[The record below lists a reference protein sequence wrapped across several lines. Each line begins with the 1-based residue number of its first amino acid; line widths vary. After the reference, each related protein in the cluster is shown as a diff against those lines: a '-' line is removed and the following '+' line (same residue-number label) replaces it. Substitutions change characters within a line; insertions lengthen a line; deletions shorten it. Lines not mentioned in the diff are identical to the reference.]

1 MGVFDAIRGRDDA
14 GKLTRSVVD
23 PQGLSNPEFKNDH
36 TATSTANTDGD
47 DSVEHKIE
55 RHHAIKSEPPAEFD
69 GTDHDEEELDQDSY
83 HVTNEV
89 ELGQQK
95 AEAAALVWSRP
106 VAFMIYAWIWL
117 CFFMLALHSSIGANL
132 INYVFSDFDLAPQV
146 STSYIL
152 AAVIG
157 GVMKLPLGK
166 TLQLWGRAEALLF
179 STAVYML
186 GMIILAACDGA
197 NSFAAG
203 YVLYWVG
210 YYCLYLILDI
220 FIADTSGMRSRAF
233 AFAFATTPF
242 ICTAFT
248 GPLAATSIRIN
259 YGWRW
264 GYGIFCIIQ
273 PIIFCPLAFVFKYY
287 ERKAIR
293 MGVWQRRP
301 SGRTRMQSI
310 IHYIHEFDVI
320 GAFLLMI
327 AWVLFL
333 LPFSLAQYGRAQ
345 YKSPSFI
352 AMVVVGF
359 CMLFAFVAWEKW
371 GARKHF
377 IRYELLR
384 KPTVVGA
391 CACSAIIYFSF
402 YLWDQYFFNFVLIT
416 YNLDSTMTGYVS
428 QIYNIG
434 SCFWAPILGLFIWW
448 TRRFKYVCLFFGVP
462 LMILG
467 SGLMIYFRGGN
478 HGIGFLIMCQIFIAV
493 AGGTMV
499 IGEDMAVMASG
510 GREGTPI
517 MLALI
522 GLSSSIGGAIG
533 YAVCGAIYNNV
544 FVEALRS
551 HLPDDLKAN
560 ATQIY
565 TAGIQ
570 VQQTYPLGS
579 PLRNAVIHAWSY
591 SQKMNC
597 IASTC
602 ILVLLFPAVAVW
614 KNYDVGKKQNKGT
627 MAFK

>member
-1 MGVFDAIRGRDDA
+1 MGVFDAIRGRDDD
-14 GKLTRSVVD
+14 GKLTRTLVD
-23 PQGLSNPEFKNDH
+23 AHISDAEGKNDH
-36 TATSTANTDGD
+36 TTTSIADKNEPNSIKDEG
-47 DSVEHKIE
+47 EG
-55 RHHAIKSEPPAEFD
+55 HHASASEHSDEINGADYDEREADRDPA
-69 GTDHDEEELDQDSY
+69 
-83 HVTNEV
+83 HVTEQV
-89 ELGQQK
+89 DLGQRK

-106 VAFMIYAWIWL
+106 VAFMIYAWIWI
-117 CFFMLALHSSIGANL
+117 CFFMLALGSSIGSNL
-132 INYVFSDFDLAPQV
+132 INYVFSDFHLAPQV
-146 STSYIL
+146 TTSYIL
-152 AAVIG
+152 SAVIG
-157 GVMKLPLGK
+157 GVLKLPLGK

-179 STAVYML
+179 STSIYML
-186 GMIILAACDGA
+186 GMIILAACNGA
-197 NSFAAG
+197 NAFAAG

-210 YYCLYLILDI
+210 YNCTYLILDI
-220 FIADTSGMRSRAF
+220 IVADTSGMRSRAF
-233 AFAFATTPF
+233 AFAFASTPF

-248 GPLAATSIRIN
+248 GPLAATSIRLN
-259 YGWRW
+259 FGWRW

-273 PIIFCPLAFVFKYY
+273 PFVLCPLAFVFKYY

-293 MGVWQRRP
+293 MGVWERRS
-301 SGRTRMQSI
+301 SGRTRIQSI

-333 LPFSLAQYGRAQ
+333 LPFSLAQYGLAE
-345 YKSPSFI
+345 YKSASFI
-352 AMVVVGF
+352 AMVVIGF
-359 CMLFAFVAWEKW
+359 CMLFVFAAWEKW
-371 GARKHF
+371 GARTHF

-384 KPTVVGA
+384 KPTVMGA
-391 CACSAIIYFSF
+391 CACSAILFFSF
-402 YLWDQYFFNFVLIT
+402 YLWDQYFFNFVSIN
-416 YNLDSTMTGYVS
+416 YNLDSTLTGYVS
-428 QIYNIG
+428 QIYNVG
-434 SCFWAPILGLFIWW
+434 SCFWAPILGLYIWW

-467 SGLMIYFRGGN
+467 SGLMIYFRGEN
-478 HGIGFLIMCQIFIAV
+478 NGIGFIIMSQIFIAF

-522 GLSSSIGGAIG
+522 GLSSSIGGALG

-544 FVEALRS
+544 FVGALRS

-570 VQQTYPLGS
+570 VQQTYPVGS
-579 PLRNAVIHAWSY
+579 PLRDAVVYAWSY

-602 ILVLLFPAVAVW
+602 VLVLLIPAVAVW

>member
-1 MGVFDAIRGRDDA
+1 MGVFDAIRGRDDG
-14 GKLTRSVVD
+14 GKLTRTLVD
-23 PQGLSNPEFKNDH
+23 AQNISGPEDKKDH
-36 TATSTANTDGD
+36 TASSTADNNEPGSIKDEAEGHHTSTLSTSDEINGADYDERETDRDPG
-47 DSVEHKIE
+47 
-55 RHHAIKSEPPAEFD
+55 
-69 GTDHDEEELDQDSY
+69 
-83 HVTNEV
+83 HVTDQV
-89 ELGQQK
+89 DLGQQK

-106 VAFMIYAWIWL
+106 VAFMIYAWIWI
-117 CFFMLALHSSIGANL
+117 CFFMLALSSSIGSNL
-132 INYVFSDFDLAPQV
+132 INYVFSDFHLAPQV
-146 STSYIL
+146 TTSYIL
-152 AAVIG
+152 SAVIG
-157 GVMKLPLGK
+157 GVLKLPLGK

-179 STAVYML
+179 STSIYML
-186 GMIILAACDGA
+186 GIIILAACNGA
-197 NSFAAG
+197 NAFAAG

-210 YYCLYLILDI
+210 YNCTYLILDI
-220 FIADTSGMRSRAF
+220 FVADTSGMRSRAF
-233 AFAFATTPF
+233 AFAFASTPF

-248 GPLAATSIRIN
+248 GPLAATSIRVN
-259 YGWRW
+259 FGWRW
-264 GYGIFCIIQ
+264 GYGIFCIVQ
-273 PIIFCPLAFVFKYY
+273 PFVLCPLAVVLKYY
-287 ERKAIR
+287 ERKAVR
-293 MGVWQRRP
+293 MGVWERR
-301 SGRTRMQSI
+301 STGRTKIQSI

-320 GAFLLMI
+320 GALLLMI

-333 LPFSLAQYGRAQ
+333 LPFSLAQYGLAQ
-345 YKSPSFI
+345 YKSASFI
-352 AMVVVGF
+352 AMVVIGF
-359 CMLFAFVAWEKW
+359 CMLFVFAAWEKW
-371 GARKHF
+371 GARTHF

-384 KPTVVGA
+384 KPTVMGA

-402 YLWDQYFFNFVLIT
+402 YLWDQYFFNFVSIT
-416 YNLDSTMTGYVS
+416 YNLDSTLTGYVS
-428 QIYNIG
+428 QIYNVG
-434 SCFWAPILGLFIWW
+434 SCFWSPILGLYIWW

-467 SGLMIYFRGGN
+467 SGLMIYFRGED
-478 HGIGFLIMCQIFIAV
+478 HGIGFLIMSQIFIAF
-493 AGGTMV
+493 AGGTLV

-544 FVEALRS
+544 FVGALRS

-570 VQQTYPLGS
+570 VQQTYPVGS
-579 PLRNAVIHAWSY
+579 PIRDAVVYAWSY

-602 ILVLLFPAVAVW
+602 VLVLLIPAVAVW